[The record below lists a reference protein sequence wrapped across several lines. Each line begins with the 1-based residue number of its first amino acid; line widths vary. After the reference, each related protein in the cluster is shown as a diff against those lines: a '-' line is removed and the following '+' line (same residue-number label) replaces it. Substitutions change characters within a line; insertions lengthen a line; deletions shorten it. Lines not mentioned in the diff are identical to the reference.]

1 MSEVFDSW
9 QVTNLRSVAISA
21 TDGFTDGDWIEAPY
35 ITGEGIR
42 LIQTGNIGR
51 AEFLEKAESRK
62 YISNSSFRLLN
73 CKLVKPGDLLACR
86 LADPIGRACEVPA
99 DIGDAITSVDCTII
113 RVDSTRF
120 EKRFVLHWLNSE
132 ENLKR
137 ASDMAAGSTRSRISR
152 SNLGKLPIP
161 NPELSEQSLISKV
174 LDTLDTAIRET
185 ETLIDKLK
193 AVKQGLLHDLL
204 TRGIDANGQLRP
216 PQSEAPQLYK
226 ESPLGW
232 IPREW
237 EEVTL
242 GEISSRAGG
251 LLQTG
256 PFGSQLHAHEYVAD
270 GIPVIMPQ
278 DMVNSEL
285 SIESIARITL
295 RKAVVLSRH
304 RVRPNDLVFSRRG
317 DLSRCVAIENTHEGW
332 LCGTG
337 CLLARLPAGEING
350 YWLSLVYQ
358 QRGVQS
364 QVMGRAV
371 GSTMA
376 NLNTSILAAITI
388 ARPDIAEQDEIARRL
403 KSVGQRI
410 ASEERLL
417 AKMKLEKTGLMDD
430 LLTGR
435 VRVTPLLESA
445 QQPAAQ
451 TGA

>member
-1 MSEVFDSW
+1 MSDQWQQRSLASIGSYENGFAFNELHWSEHGLPIIRIAQITGSQGIVDLFPGMLPDSY
-9 QVTNLRSVAISA
+9 RI
-21 TDGFTDGDWIEAPY
+21 DDGD
-35 ITGEGIR
+35 
-42 LIQTGNIGR
+42 LIFSWSGTLAVVRWSGGP
-51 AEFLEKAESRK
+51 AW
-62 YISNSSFRLLN
+62 LN
-73 CKLVKPGDLLACR
+73 QHLFKV
-86 LADPIGRACEVPA
+86 VPA
-99 DIGDAITSVDCTII
+99 DGIDRSFLFHVLQASVA
-113 RVDSTRF
+113 
-120 EKRFVLHWLNSE
+120 EMGKRTH
-132 ENLKR
+132 
-137 ASDMAAGSTRSRISR
+137 GSTMKHIKRGELREF
-152 SNLGKLPIP
+152 LVEIP
-161 NPELSEQSLISKV
+161 GNEREQRKIAQI
-174 LDTLDTAIRET
+174 LDTLDTAILET
-185 ETLIDKLK
+185 EALIDKLK

-204 TRGIDANGQLRP
+204 TRGIDTNGQLRP

-237 EEVTL
+237 EVVTL

-278 DMVNSEL
+278 DMVNGEL
-285 SIESIARITL
+285 SVESIARITQ

-304 RVRPNDLVFSRRG
+304 RVCPNDLVFSRRG
-317 DLSRCVAIENTHEGW
+317 DLSRCVAIEDMHEGW

-350 YWLSLVYQ
+350 YWLSLVYPQ
-358 QRGVQS
+358 PGVQS

-388 ARPDIAEQDEIARRL
+388 ARPDIAEQDEIAERL
-403 KSVGQRI
+403 KGVGQRI
-410 ASEERLL
+410 IAEERQ
-417 AKMKLEKTGLMDD
+417 LEKMQLEKSGLMDD

-435 VRVTPLLESA
+435 VRVIPLLE
-445 QQPAAQ
+445 
-451 TGA
+451 GATAP

>member
-1 MSEVFDSW
+1 MSDQWQQRSLASIGSYENGFAFNELHWSEHGLPIIRIAQITGSQGIVDLFPGMLPDSY
-9 QVTNLRSVAISA
+9 RI
-21 TDGFTDGDWIEAPY
+21 DDGD
-35 ITGEGIR
+35 
-42 LIQTGNIGR
+42 LIFSWSGTLAVVRWSGGP
-51 AEFLEKAESRK
+51 AW
-62 YISNSSFRLLN
+62 LN
-73 CKLVKPGDLLACR
+73 QHLFKV
-86 LADPIGRACEVPA
+86 VPA
-99 DIGDAITSVDCTII
+99 DGIDRSFLFHVLQASVA
-113 RVDSTRF
+113 
-120 EKRFVLHWLNSE
+120 EMGKRTH
-132 ENLKR
+132 
-137 ASDMAAGSTRSRISR
+137 GSTMKHIKRGELREF
-152 SNLGKLPIP
+152 LVEIP
-161 NPELSEQSLISKV
+161 GNEREQRKIAQI
-174 LDTLDTAIRET
+174 LDTLDTAILET
-185 ETLIDKLK
+185 EALIDKLK

-204 TRGIDANGQLRP
+204 TRGIDTNGQLRP

-226 ESPLGW
+226 ESPLGL

-237 EEVTL
+237 EVVTL

-278 DMVNSEL
+278 DMVNGEL
-285 SIESIARITL
+285 SVESIARITQ

-317 DLSRCVAIENTHEGW
+317 DLSRCVAIEDMHEGW

-350 YWLSLVYQ
+350 YWLSLVYP

-435 VRVTPLLESA
+435 IRVTPLLESA

>member
-1 MSEVFDSW
+1 MSDQWQQRSLASIGSYENGFAFNELHWSEHGLPIIRIAQITGSQGIVDLFPGMLPDSY
-9 QVTNLRSVAISA
+9 RI
-21 TDGFTDGDWIEAPY
+21 DDGD
-35 ITGEGIR
+35 
-42 LIQTGNIGR
+42 LIFSWSGTLAVVRWSGGP
-51 AEFLEKAESRK
+51 AW
-62 YISNSSFRLLN
+62 LN
-73 CKLVKPGDLLACR
+73 QHLFKV
-86 LADPIGRACEVPA
+86 VPA
-99 DIGDAITSVDCTII
+99 DGIDRSFLFHVLQASVA
-113 RVDSTRF
+113 
-120 EKRFVLHWLNSE
+120 EMGKRTH
-132 ENLKR
+132 
-137 ASDMAAGSTRSRISR
+137 GSTMKHIKRGELREF
-152 SNLGKLPIP
+152 LVEIP
-161 NPELSEQSLISKV
+161 GNEREQRKIAQI
-174 LDTLDTAIRET
+174 LDTLDTAILET
-185 ETLIDKLK
+185 EALIDKLK
-193 AVKQGLLHDLL
+193 PVKQGLLHSLL
-204 TRGIDANGQLRP
+204 PRGIDTNGHRPP

-237 EEVTL
+237 EVVTL

-278 DMVNSEL
+278 DMVNGEL
-285 SIESIARITL
+285 SVESIARITQ

-317 DLSRCVAIENTHEGW
+317 DLSRCVAIEDMHEGW

-350 YWLSLVYQ
+350 YWLSLVYP

-435 VRVTPLLESA
+435 IRVTPLLESA

>member
-1 MSEVFDSW
+1 MSDQWQQRSLASIGSYENGFAFNELHWSEHGLPIIRIAQITGSQGIVDLFPGMLPDSY
-9 QVTNLRSVAISA
+9 RI
-21 TDGFTDGDWIEAPY
+21 DDGD
-35 ITGEGIR
+35 
-42 LIQTGNIGR
+42 LIFSWSGTLAVVRWSGGP
-51 AEFLEKAESRK
+51 AW
-62 YISNSSFRLLN
+62 LN
-73 CKLVKPGDLLACR
+73 QHLFKV
-86 LADPIGRACEVPA
+86 VPA
-99 DIGDAITSVDCTII
+99 DGIDRSFLFHVLQASVA
-113 RVDSTRF
+113 
-120 EKRFVLHWLNSE
+120 EMGKRTH
-132 ENLKR
+132 
-137 ASDMAAGSTRSRISR
+137 GSTMKHIKRGELREF
-152 SNLGKLPIP
+152 LVEIP
-161 NPELSEQSLISKV
+161 GNEREQRKIAQI
-174 LDTLDTAIRET
+174 LDTLDTAILET
-185 ETLIDKLK
+185 EALIDKLK

-204 TRGIDANGQLRP
+204 TRGIDTNGQLRP

-237 EEVTL
+237 EVVTL

-278 DMVNSEL
+278 DMVNGEL
-285 SIESIARITL
+285 SVESIARITQ

-317 DLSRCVAIENTHEGW
+317 DLSRCVAIEDMHEGW

-350 YWLSLVYQ
+350 YWLSLVYP

-435 VRVTPLLESA
+435 IRVTPLLESA